1 MQEVLVLV
9 IDDEP
14 PIQRSLQN
22 ALDGLPYKLLEALS
36 GKEGLIRASSHNPDL
51 ILLDL
56 GLPDLDGLE
65 VLRRLREWSSV
76 PVIIVSARGQEQDKI
91 KGLNSGADDYLTKP
105 FSIGELLAR
114 MNACLRRSARAGKE
128 SEEPVFSAGDLR
140 VDLVRR
146 LVFVREAEVKLTPI
160 EYKLLI
166 EFVRHAGKVLTHRH
180 LLKEVWNVHNEEQAQ
195 YVRVF
200 VHQLRQKIEA
210 DPARPRFIQTEPGV
224 GYRLKTQPEGL

>member
-1 MQEVLVLV
+1 MQEALVLV
-9 IDDEP
+9 IDDEQ
-14 PIQRSLQN
+14 PIQRSLRN
-22 ALDGLPYKLLEALS
+22 ALDGLPYRLLEAPN
-36 GKEGLIRASSHNPDL
+36 GQEGLIKAASHNPDL

-91 KGLNSGADDYLTKP
+91 RGLNSGADDYLTKP

-114 MNACLRRSARAGKE
+114 MNACLRRSAMAGQE
-128 SEEPVFSAGDLR
+128 REEPAFAAGDLR
-140 VDLVRR
+140 VDLVKRQ
-146 LVFVREAEVKLTPI
+146 VFVREAEVQLTPI
-160 EYKLLI
+160 EYKLLT

-210 DPARPRFIQTEPGV
+210 DPARPRHIQTEPGV
-224 GYRLKTQPEGL
+224 GYRQNTQTDGL